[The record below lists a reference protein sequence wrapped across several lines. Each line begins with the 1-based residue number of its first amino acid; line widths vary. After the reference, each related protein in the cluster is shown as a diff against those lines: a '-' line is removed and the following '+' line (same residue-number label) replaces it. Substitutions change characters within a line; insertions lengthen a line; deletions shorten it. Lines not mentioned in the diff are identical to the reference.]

1 MADNLYY
8 SEGST
13 SVKDIIKTLVN
24 EITQKAIAAY
34 KWTLVYPTDSSTITD
49 HAIVSTHNLYCD
61 RTFYT
66 KFERSAATIPTS
78 DQQKLINKYNNSKP
92 LTDEQYKLMASYVES
107 LDFGKI
113 NAFINGVT
121 YYETTVFKKDS
132 SSLNVDETTFIQLVR
147 TIRNIT
153 DDYEVT
159 LIYKYLNGIAMTQD
173 EQNRYQTFKESHELT
188 SNEAIDW
195 TALKN
200 NRKFY
205 SDNIVIILL
214 KEHLAPNLLST
225 SDQNSLASYRQS
237 MELTNTEML
246 ALSQL
251 KAGMDNRNHIEITIG
266 TAIQDVQVMEN
277 GQQITIKDLVEEEC
291 SLPARLAWYKNL
303 DSNIG
308 NWLPVQYWITQ
319 NVDSINLVLRGDPSA
334 DNYPYNNYLT
344 SYAYIGAL
352 KPVADSAYTD
362 DIYNFGVTTS
372 SDIAPT
378 LTRKYG
384 PRTGTGV
391 TDFCMVGNKVG
402 MPYQP
407 HYSGFYTSHA
417 FMDKC
422 NFEGS
427 RWNLKKHQ
435 FSDVTLIH
443 PIDMERGKLQNVLVG
458 DVSSIYDTDRLSYK
472 KDTDDEE
479 MYRKFKISAPY
490 WLLNNSA
497 NNLYCV
503 AIRIPITTSE

>member
-1 MADNLYY
+1 MADNFYY
-8 SEGST
+8 AEGST
-13 SVKDIIKTLVN
+13 SVKDIIKTLVS
-24 EITQKAIAAY
+24 EMTQKAIDPY
-34 KWTLVYPTDSSTITD
+34 KWSLVFPNDSTIITD
-49 HAIVSTHNLYCD
+49 HAILSTHNLYCD
-61 RTFYT
+61 RTFYIR
-66 KFERSAATIPTS
+66 FERSAATIPTS
-78 DQQKLINKYNNSKP
+78 DQQKLIDKYNNSKP

-113 NAFINGVT
+113 NAYVNGT
-121 YYETTVFKKDS
+121 IYYESTVFKKDPNT
-132 SSLNVDETTFIQLVR
+132 LTEDETTFIQLVR

-173 EQNRYQTFKESHELT
+173 EQNRYQAFKEAHELT
-188 SNEAIDW
+188 SNEATDW
-195 TALKN
+195 LALKTA
-200 NRKFY
+200 RKFY
-205 SDNIVIILL
+205 SDNIVIVLL
-214 KEHLAPNLLST
+214 KEHLAPSLLST
-225 SDQNSLASYRQS
+225 SDQSTLASYRQS

-246 ALSQL
+246 ELAKL

-266 TAIQDVQVMEN
+266 TAIEDVQVMQD
-277 GQQITIKDLVEEEC
+277 GKQVTIKDLVDESC

-308 NWLPVQYWITQ
+308 NWLPVQYWLTQ

-352 KPVADSAYTD
+352 KPVEDSAYTD
-362 DIYNFGVTTS
+362 DVYNFGVTTS

-378 LTRKYG
+378 LTPKFG
-384 PRTGTGV
+384 PRTGTGI
-391 TDFCMVGNKVG
+391 TDFCMVANKVG

-407 HYSGFYTSHA
+407 HYSAFYTGHS

-435 FSDVTLIH
+435 FSDVTLVH

-458 DVSSIYDTDRLSYK
+458 DASSIYDTDRLSYK
-472 KDTDDEE
+472 KGTADEE